1 MLSVVIQAGGQSRR
15 MGQDKALLTF
25 MGEPLIR
32 RVLDRLRLLADEIL
46 VTTNQPDDYQF
57 LGVPLFADRL
67 PDRGALG
74 GLYTALDAASHPL
87 VAVVAC
93 DMPFVNTT
101 LLTAERAI
109 LQTTASDAVIPDTGR
124 GLEPFHAVYR
134 RATCLPAVRT
144 ALDQNHWRVDAWFSQ
159 VKLYILSPEMTRQY
173 DPDLHSFFNLN
184 TPQDVEQAERI
195 AASLGE

>member
-46 VTTNQPDDYQF
+46 VTTNQPDDYRF

-184 TPQDVEQAERI
+184 TPQDVEQSESI